1 MSKATK
7 WGLLFLILLFP
18 SLLYI
23 GLSTGKHN
31 LFSLPYYGEYQLDQ
45 NGDTIYDA
53 LKLQEDIAAIWPEL
67 DTCNTVIA
75 FIDQTN
81 MELSSRIG
89 TQLSS
94 LAEKLSPMEDF
105 RILLISDT
113 DVSNEKALTQ
123 AFENS
128 EEKWILLNLEGGLQE
143 LISKHFNWDTFPK
156 NSVCYRLYLMDK
168 QSYLR
173 GVYNGDEYSKVKDL
187 SDDIKALKA
196 DELIPKKD
204 ERNSSE

>member
-31 LFSLPYYGEYQLDQ
+31 LFSLPYYGTYEV
-45 NGDTIYDA
+45 NNSGDTVYDA
-53 LKLQEDIAAIWPEL
+53 LNLKEDLAAAWAEL
-67 DTCNTVIA
+67 DTSNTVIA
-75 FIDQTN
+75 FIDQSN

-113 DVSNEKALTQ
+113 DVSNENAITQ

-128 EEKWILLNLEGGLQE
+128 EEKWVLLNLEGGL
-143 LISKHFNWDTFPK
+143 SSFVGKHFKWDVFPQ
-156 NSVCYRLYLMDK
+156 NSVYYRLYLMDK

-204 ERNSSE
+204 ERNSTE